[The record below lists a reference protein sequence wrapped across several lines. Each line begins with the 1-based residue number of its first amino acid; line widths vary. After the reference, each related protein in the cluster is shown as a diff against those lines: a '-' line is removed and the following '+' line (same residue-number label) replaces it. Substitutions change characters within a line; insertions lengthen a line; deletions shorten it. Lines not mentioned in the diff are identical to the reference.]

1 MLKAASRCSP
11 IAHSQALE
19 SCVMN
24 ATNEAKRKGHWVWVS
39 WLLFHGN
46 ALFDIH
52 QHLPS
57 PKCHPTVPP
66 LATSAASPDRPPVLC
81 FLGQLCSQ
89 QVNDLSI
96 PPPQQQQDKRGKK
109 KPRLKVQ
116 HAVSASGSFLF
127 LFVPSSSFFSF
138 RLFWNKRNWGRCAK
152 GGGEPQLAAR
162 ISFFSA
168 SPMQTTRTV
177 GDATLE
183 PHAIYRPENRNIAPW

>member
-109 KPRLKVQ
+109 KAPTK
-116 HAVSASGSFLF
+116 GSTRCLC
-127 LFVPSSSFFSF
+127 LWFFSF
-138 RLFWNKRNWGRCAK
+138 PFR
-152 GGGEPQLAAR
+152 
-162 ISFFSA
+162 SFFFVLFF
-168 SPMQTTRTV
+168 QTF
-177 GDATLE
+177 LE
-183 PHAIYRPENRNIAPW
+183 QEELG